1 MPAVRRSQPPN
12 RSRSAPAS
20 ARKGA
25 CHQAQRTPPGRPTT
39 SARPHLESLGAAH
52 RSDRALG
59 ARAARRR
66 HLRPHRAVLA
76 RPAATT
82 ASLPDAKHARPR
94 AGELAQTPD
103 RGEAFF
109 TFFYEVVAEAATS
122 RAILEALARTGI
134 ELKDTAIGQA
144 GDELKQSLAKLF
156 IRAQKAGATRSD
168 LTATDLNALVNGALA
183 TQDGGTERSR
193 RLALAVIVDGLR
205 ARPDPARPI
214 PDEQRRRDK
223 P

>member
-1 MPAVRRSQPPN
+1 VSQEPRGRRRLRADAREN
-12 RSRSAPAS
+12 RSRVLLAAS
-20 ARKGA
+20 DAFAEQGLSV
-25 CHQAQRTPPGRPTT
+25 P
-39 SARPHLESLGAAH
+39 LDEI
-52 RSDRALG
+52 
-59 ARAARRR
+59 ARRAGVGPGTVYR
-66 HLRPHRAVLA
+66 HFPTKKKLFEAVALSTVE
-76 RPAATT
+76 RLT
-82 ASLPDAKHARPR
+82 AR
-94 AGELAQTPD
+94 AGELAQAPD

-144 GDELKQSLAKLF
+144 GDELKQSLANLF
-156 IRAQKAGATRSD
+156 IRAQKAGAIRSD

-205 ARPDPARPI
+205 APPRPRASNP
-214 PDEQRRRDK
+214 
-223 P
+223 